1 MEVVCYHDKV
11 LNVLLTEEDKR
22 IKIFDEEAET
32 TFEQA
37 KIVWEDRFK
46 KYLVDAPPT
55 FDVTQEI
62 VSAANTAMYD
72 ISGYLLAI
80 IVPDKLNENELT
92 FFNKG
97 LSRLAWIQDLEL
109 EDGLNILVKY
119 FGSIENLEDKLHD
132 SMEIVTVP
140 SDLEFY
146 DNEDKLSKYYLLLME
161 VLDEH
166 GELSE
171 NPDYDLLDLLHDYEA
186 TYVSDS
192 SEEEVEEEE
201 EAEEEVDWDEEDEEE
216 E

>member
-1 MEVVCYHDKV
+1 MKVVCYHDKV

-22 IKIFDEEAET
+22 IRIFDEEAET
-32 TFEQA
+32 TFDQA

-46 KYLVDAPPT
+46 KYLKDGVPT
-55 FDVTQEI
+55 FDVTKETI
-62 VSAANTAMYD
+62 SASNTAMYD

-140 SDLEFY
+140 SYLEFY

-166 GELSE
+166 EKLSE
-171 NPDYDLLDLLHDYEA
+171 NSDYELSDLLRDYEA

-201 EAEEEVDWDEEDEEE
+201 EAEEEVDEDEEDEEE
-216 E
+216 G